1 MGESMTS
8 FRPPT
13 RDGSERLTELLAR
26 VSLQDSRAFAD
37 LHRLTRNKL
46 RKAVLAVGASP
57 CEIDDILQES
67 YLKVWRNAGKFD
79 VDHASVIT
87 WMCTIARN
95 TAIDAVRL
103 RKLPTSELDEA
114 LSVPNPTD
122 ASEGDGFDYARAE
135 PLAAGAL
142 ARLSEDRRRLVAL
155 AYIEGESRVNLA
167 QRYGVPIN
175 TIKTWLRRT
184 LEAVRKDCL
193 ATAEA

>member
-1 MGESMTS
+1 M
-8 FRPPT
+8 
-13 RDGSERLTELLAR
+13 
-26 VSLQDSRAFAD
+26 
-37 LHRLTRNKL
+37 
-46 RKAVLAVGASP
+46 GASP
-57 CEIDDILQES
+57 CEIDDILQEL

-79 VDHASVIT
+79 VDRASIIT

-114 LSVPNPTD
+114 LSIPNPTD

>member
-8 FRPPT
+8 LRPAT
-13 RDGSERLTELLAR
+13 RDGSDRLTELLAR
-26 VSLQDSRAFAD
+26 ISVQDSRAFAE

-46 RKAVLAVGASP
+46 RKAVLAVGTSP

-67 YLKVWRNAGKFD
+67 YLKVWRSAGKFD
-79 VDHASVIT
+79 VGRASVIT

-114 LSVPNPTD
+114 LSIPNPTES
-122 ASEGDGFDYARAE
+122 AGSDGFDYARVE

-142 ARLSEDRRRLVAL
+142 ARLSEDRRKLVAL

-184 LEAVRKDCL
+184 LETLRKECL